1 MGRFVLAALAAAG
14 VLVLVPAA
22 QAKAPPTG
30 IDVCGAANVC
40 THISGSDAER
50 MPGLFIGGSG
60 ASFRMPAAPAPFFL
74 VRWQWGSDQ
83 PVQTTYYVPGADRV
97 RRFNNESGTAVLSL
111 HRTNLDA
118 VMVSPSLMISSG
130 AG

>member
-40 THISGSDAER
+40 THISGVEAER
-50 MPGLFIGGSG
+50 MPGLFIGGAG

-83 PVQTTYYVPGADRV
+83 PVQTTYYVPGNLKDSYGGPVSMHVFVRV
-97 RRFNNESGTAVLSL
+97 RF
-111 HRTNLDA
+111 
-118 VMVSPSLMISSG
+118 PSANPM
-130 AG
+130 AGMNH